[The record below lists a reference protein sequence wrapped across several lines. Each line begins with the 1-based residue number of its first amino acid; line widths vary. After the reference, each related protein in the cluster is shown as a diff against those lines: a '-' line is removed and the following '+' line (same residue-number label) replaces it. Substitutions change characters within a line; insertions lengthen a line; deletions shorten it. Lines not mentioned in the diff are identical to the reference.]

1 LALIKRSSLENI
13 EDKII
18 ALATAVAVI
27 FTALVVVLSVKPP
40 VVVNGQGATVG
51 KAVRSVDLS
60 LLTKKSPEYPGVK
73 KNIFS
78 PLRKPL
84 PPRPKPPVVVAPKP
98 IPKAAP
104 VSKVRLFV
112 NMLEFMGFLDNADG
126 VTVFIAFKD
135 DVYLLKEG
143 DKVDGK
149 FGEFSL
155 ARVSES
161 SIEFVDDI
169 TGERASIIILDGAK
183 GG

>member
-1 LALIKRSSLENI
+1 MENI

-18 ALATAVAVI
+18 ALATAVAIIV
-27 FTALVVVLSVKPP
+27 TALVVVFSVRPP
-40 VVVNGQGATVG
+40 VVVNGQGAGAGEVV
-51 KAVRSVDLS
+51 KSVDLL

-73 KNIFS
+73 KNVFS

-98 IPKAAP
+98 VPRAAP
-104 VSKVRLFV
+104 VSKVSLFV
-112 NMLEFMGFLDNADG
+112 DMLEFMGFLDNAEG
-126 VTVFIAFKD
+126 VTVFFALKD

-143 DKVDGK
+143 DKVEGK

-155 ARVSES
+155 AKVSES

-169 TGERASIIILDGAK
+169 TGERASIMILDKAK

>member
-1 LALIKRSSLENI
+1 MENI

-18 ALATAVAVI
+18 ALVTAVAIIV
-27 FTALVVVLSVKPP
+27 TALVVVLSVRPP
-40 VVVNGQGATVG
+40 VVINGQVAGAG
-51 KAVRSVDLS
+51 EAVESVDLL
-60 LLTKKSPEYPGVK
+60 LLTLKSPEYPGVK
-73 KNIFS
+73 KNVFS

-84 PPRPKPPVVVAPKP
+84 PPRAKPPKPPAPKP

-112 NMLEFMGFLDNADG
+112 DMLEFMGSLDNADG
-126 VTVFIAFKD
+126 LTVFIAFKD

-143 DKVDGK
+143 DKIDGK

-155 ARVSES
+155 SKVSES
-161 SIEFVDDI
+161 GIEFVDDI
-169 TGERASIIILDGAK
+169 TGERASIIIPDSEK